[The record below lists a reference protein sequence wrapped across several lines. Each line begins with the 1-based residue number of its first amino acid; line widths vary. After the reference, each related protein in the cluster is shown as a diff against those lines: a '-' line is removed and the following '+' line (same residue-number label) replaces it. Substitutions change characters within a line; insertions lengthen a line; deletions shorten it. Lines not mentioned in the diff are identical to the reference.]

1 MSGMTHRLQAD
12 TLETPEVIEDT
23 GIGTGQDFE
32 AEVIVYNCNCHT
44 YQQVISLF
52 CQYIPAMTPNRA
64 FELAWQIDHHGSAG
78 VYQGEQ
84 QKAETIANH
93 LAAGGLRVEVRY

>member
-1 MSGMTHRLQAD
+1 MVGVIRNS
-12 TLETPEVIEDT
+12 TLEVPEVIEDT
-23 GIGTGQDFE
+23 GTGTGEDFE

-44 YQQVISLF
+44 YQQVIALF
-52 CQYIPAMTPNRA
+52 CQFIPGMTPDRA

-78 VYQGEQ
+78 VYRGDQK
-84 QKAETIANH
+84 KAEGIANQ